1 MKRICL
7 LIEGS
12 TALVMIYSDWEKFW
26 RDQNRILEIFFDF
39 LIIEKGLSQNTI
51 FSYKRD
57 FKLLCIYLFDS
68 HWFKKNV
75 SPRRKKNFYESINN
89 QSSKKN
95 LISLRQLNH
104 NILRDF
110 FYQLEN
116 NGFKNTSRARFHST
130 LKQFYDY
137 ELKQKNVDEN
147 PIEFIDKP
155 NVKRNLPTILNEN
168 DIDSLLHHIRK
179 NPLKSDSIAKQKKI
193 KKIKCLI
200 EILYSTGL
208 RVSELINLK
217 VGDIDLNK
225 RTLVVF
231 GKGGKE
237 RNAYFTAK
245 ASKAIKEWI
254 DFNPDSSEFL
264 FPSHGVSGHITRDS
278 VNKILSEISNELG
291 IDNNQLTPH
300 KLRHAFATHMLN
312 KGADIR
318 VIQQL
323 LGHSNVSTTEIYTHI
338 LDSETVETVLKN
350 HPLGKSLS

>member
-130 LKQFYDY
+130 LKQFYNY

-225 RTLVVF
+225 RTLVIF

-254 DFNPDSSEFL
+254 DIIPQSAEFL

-291 IDNNQLTPH
+291 FDSNQLTPH
-300 KLRHAFATHMLN
+300 KLRHAFATHLLN
-312 KGADIR
+312 KGADLR

-338 LDSETVETVLKN
+338 LDSETVETVLRN

>member
-1 MKRICL
+1 
-7 LIEGS
+7 
-12 TALVMIYSDWEKFW
+12 MIYSDWKKFW
-26 RDQNRILEIFFDF
+26 KDQNRILEIFFDF
-39 LIIEKGLSQNTI
+39 LMVEKGLSQNTI

-68 HWFKKNV
+68 DWFKKNV
-75 SPRRKKNFYESINN
+75 TPKRKKNLYESIDNK
-89 QSSKKN
+89 SGKKK

-137 ELKQKNVDEN
+137 ELKQTNVVEN

-155 NVKRNLPTILNEN
+155 SVKRNLPTVLNEN
-168 DIDSLLHHIRK
+168 DIDSLLYHIRK
-179 NPLKSDSIAKQKKI
+179 NPSKSDSAAKQKKM

-217 VGDIDLNK
+217 IGDIDLNK

-237 RNAYFTAK
+237 RNTFFTAK
-245 ASKAIKEWI
+245 TKKAIKDWI
-254 DFNPDSSEFL
+254 DCNPDSSEFL
-264 FPSHGVSGHITRDS
+264 FPSHGASGHITRDA
-278 VNKILSEISNELG
+278 VNKVVSEISIELEL
-291 IDNNQLTPH
+291 DNNQLTPH

-318 VIQQL
+318 IIQQL